1 MKVWQRFT
9 VFIIAIVS
17 GVVAVI
23 FLIIL
28 PTMHDIERI
37 SDDVYREITDL
48 ERKWERGQ
56 RLRETISDFEK
67 IKAERSPLIK
77 SFIVTG
83 RELEFITALEALA
96 TNRGLTQHIQL
107 QFEQVVPQAGFE
119 EVPITI
125 TLEGRFNAIMQYLE
139 DLERLTYYVTTTSFN
154 FTAGTPG
161 STTARTNITVTLV
174 GKAYRLPAQENET
187 L

>member
-1 MKVWQRFT
+1 MKAWQRFT
-9 VFIIAIVS
+9 LFVLAMLA
-17 GVVAVI
+17 GVVAVL
-23 FLIIL
+23 FLVIM
-28 PTMHDIERI
+28 PTARDIERI

-67 IKAERSPLIK
+67 IKSERSTLTK
-77 SFIVTG
+77 SFIITG

-96 TNRGLTQHIQL
+96 ANRGLIQHIQL
-107 QFEQVVPQAGFE
+107 QFDRTTAQAGFE
-119 EVPITI
+119 EIPIII
-125 TLEGRFNAIMQYLE
+125 TLEGRFNAITQYLE

-154 FTAGTPG
+154 VAAG
-161 STTARTNITVTLV
+161 STAARTNITATLI
-174 GKAYRLPAQENET
+174 GKAYRLPAQDNET